1 SSPLVFPEGKEGNYY
16 VFPQVGDLVIFPAW
30 VKHEVPPS
38 TVDED
43 RMLVGGNL
51 ERIPYKDL
59 PLPSTEEIKGVVEP
73 YTKKSN

>member
-1 SSPLVFPEGKEGNYY
+1 M
-16 VFPQVGDLVIFPAW
+16 A
-30 VKHEVPPS
+30 EVTPS
-38 TVDED
+38 LTEED

-59 PLPSTEEIKGVVEP
+59 PLPSTEEIKKVVQP